1 MELMGLV
8 AFYDLVAPLRHCAE
22 LTRFLSC
29 GGDRRPPCNRR
40 YNDVMIAS
48 DEIDDVDDG
57 DDERGGEEL
66 TGDDAAAVLARLGMG
81 TGEGGG
87 DGTRAVGELLEEKVA
102 SEWELKE
109 AFYVFDR
116 NEDGFISADELWNV
130 MRRLGFEEG
139 RRVEDCERMI
149 KVFDEDGDGK
159 ISFLE
164 FKRMLENTT

>member
-1 MELMGLV
+1 MELVDFFILQGVV
-8 AFYDLVAPLRHCAE
+8 AITRCRIE

-29 GGDRRPPCNRR
+29 DGDRHVFCNSR
-40 YNDVMIAS
+40 NDDIVIS
-48 DEIDDVDDG
+48 TDEIDDDG
-57 DDERGGEEL
+57 GGEEL
-66 TGDDAAAVLARLGMG
+66 TADDVKVVLERLGIECVERG
-81 TGEGGG
+81 KEGK
-87 DGTRAVGELLEEKVA
+87 AVVEELLEEKEA

-116 NEDGFISADELWNV
+116 NEDGFITAAELWNV

-149 KVFDEDGDGK
+149 RAFDEDGDGK

-164 FKRMLENTT
+164 FKRLLENTT